1 MVVAFSFL
9 SLQESK
15 ANVRKK
21 DDTRK
26 LSLRLAITILYL
38 ADVERNYYIQDFF
51 YRKVLKLLLNLFCT
65 FIKQLSF
72 TKEWQGKGSKCF
84 RPFRIKLLII
94 VQVF

>member
-51 YRKVLKLLLNLFCT
+51 YRKVLKLLLNLLCT
-65 FIKQLSF
+65 FIKQLRF
-72 TKEWQGKGSKCF
+72 TKE
-84 RPFRIKLLII
+84 
-94 VQVF
+94 

>member
-51 YRKVLKLLLNLFCT
+51 YRKVLKLLLNLLCT

-72 TKEWQGKGSKCF
+72 TKE
-84 RPFRIKLLII
+84 
-94 VQVF
+94 